1 MTTQQQKTVNDLV
14 ADGYQIIPAAS
25 DMILLTRG
33 ADSRFVRQDG
43 SQKRAQVGDGSV
55 NVNLVWGC
63 V

>member
-1 MTTQQQKTVNDLV
+1 MTPNQQQTVNELV
-14 ADGYQIIPAAS
+14 ADGFQIIPTAS

-33 ADSRFVRQDG
+33 ADNRFVRQDG

>member
-1 MTTQQQKTVNDLV
+1 MIDTN
-14 ADGYQIIPAAS
+14 

-43 SQKRAQVGDGSV
+43 SQKRAQVGDVGV
-55 NVNLVWGC
+55 NVNLVWGW

>member
-1 MTTQQQKTVNDLV
+1 MTTQQQQTVNELV
-14 ADGYQIIPAAS
+14 ADGFQIIPTAS

>member
-1 MTTQQQKTVNDLV
+1 MTIQQLFQQ
-14 ADGYQIIPAAS
+14 AAQSFQIIPTAS

-43 SQKRAQVGDGSV
+43 SQKRADQT
-55 NVNLVWGC
+55 NVTVLMGC

>member
-1 MTTQQQKTVNDLV
+1 MTIQQLFQQ
-14 ADGYQIIPAAS
+14 AAQGFQIIPTAS

>member
-1 MTTQQQKTVNDLV
+1 MTTQQQTVNELLS
-14 ADGYQIIPAAS
+14 DGFQIIPTAS

-43 SQKRAQVGDGSV
+43 SQKRADKT
-55 NVNLVWGC
+55 NVTVLMGC